1 MTGEVHMKIID
12 MQASIEEKRGELIEL
27 VKMYGL
33 NHEKVVVCS
42 KELDELVY
50 RLMESITYQESV
62 HSIPVKKNT
71 GSSIHSP

>member
-1 MTGEVHMKIID
+1 MKIID
-12 MQASIEEKRGELIEL
+12 MQTSVEEKRGELTEL

-50 RLMESITYQESV
+50 RLMGSVTYQESM
-62 HSIPVKKNT
+62 HSISVRKNMNDN
-71 GSSIHSP
+71 INSP